1 MAIMR
6 TKAFRGERTVGADEH
21 SELRRADFDHS
32 ESGISDFSHGNSAH
46 HRSLYEKTLS
56 AKILTYLLVSAS
68 FLTSA
73 TALSVLSAPAAQ
85 AFDLPLTIA
94 ADQLSGYERTLFKHW
109 IDADKDRCDTR
120 KEVLIQEAVVAPKL
134 SSGCVFTG
142 GKWISP
148 YDGLATTDYSSLD
161 IDHMVPL
168 SEAWRSGAWK
178 WSPAQREAYANDLTD
193 PRALVAVTA
202 SLNRQ
207 KSDQDPNTWLPP
219 EDKCTYVSNWIA
231 IKVRYSL
238 TVDSAEAN
246 ALTSLVTTCNIT
258 SITAFSIPSYAITAG
273 ITPITLTS
281 PTPNATPTVVPTP
294 MPTANPSVKPSIK
307 PTVKAKKPV
316 KKKKAVKYSS
326 CAKARAA
333 GVTPIV
339 RSKNKTLYALNKA
352 LDRDKDG
359 VACE

>member
-1 MAIMR
+1 LVSTTLLA
-6 TKAFRGERTVGADEH
+6 TTT
-21 SELRRADFDHS
+21 
-32 ESGISDFSHGNSAH
+32 
-46 HRSLYEKTLS
+46 TLS
-56 AKILTYLLVSAS
+56 TI
-68 FLTSA
+68 
-73 TALSVLSAPAAQ
+73 TAPPAQ

-94 ADQLSGYERTLFKHW
+94 ADQLSGYERSLFKHW

-120 KEVLIQEAVVAPKL
+120 KEVLIQEAVSLPKL

-142 GKWISP
+142 GKWISQ
-148 YDGLATTDYSSLD
+148 YDNLATIDYSTLD

-193 PRALVAVTA
+193 PRALIAVTA

-207 KSDQDPNTWLPP
+207 KGDQDPSTWLPP
-219 EDKCTYVSNWIA
+219 ENKCTYVSNWIA

-238 TVDSAEAN
+238 TVDQAEAN
-246 ALTSLVTTCNIT
+246 ALTSLVATCNIT
-258 SITAFSIPSYAITAG
+258 AITAFSLPAYAITAG
-273 ITPITLTS
+273 VNPVTLVAPTTTPTTT
-281 PTPNATPTVVPTP
+281 PTATTTPVATPE
-294 MPTANPSVKPSIK
+294 PTAA
-307 PTVKAKKPV
+307 PTSSPKV
-316 KKKKAVKYSS
+316 KKAVKYST

-339 RSKNKTLYALNKA
+339 RSKNKTLYTLNKA

>member
-1 MAIMR
+1 MGR
-6 TKAFRGERTVGADEH
+6 K
-21 SELRRADFDHS
+21 S
-32 ESGISDFSHGNSAH
+32 
-46 HRSLYEKTLS
+46 SLYSKALITAL
-56 AKILTYLLVSAS
+56 AT
-68 FLTSA
+68 T
-73 TALSVLSAPAAQ
+73 TALSALTAPAAQ
-85 AFDLPLTIA
+85 AFDLPLTVA
-94 ADQLSGYERTLFKHW
+94 ADQLSGYERTLFNHW

-120 KEVLIQEAVVAPKL
+120 KEVLIQEAVVLPKL

-148 YDGLATTDYSSLD
+148 YDNLSTTDYSTLD

-207 KSDQDPNTWLPP
+207 KGDQDPSTWLPP
-219 EDKCTYVSNWIA
+219 ENKCIYVSNWIA

-246 ALTSLVTTCNIT
+246 ALTSLVSQCNIT
-258 SITAFSIPSYAITAG
+258 SITAFSLPAYAITAG
-273 ITPITLTS
+273 INPITLVAPTTPPAS
-281 PTPNATPTVVPTP
+281 TITPTPAPTSK
-294 MPTANPSVKPSIK
+294 PTAAPKV
-307 PTVKAKKPV
+307 
-316 KKKKAVKYSS
+316 KKAVKYST

-333 GVTPIV
+333 GVTPIL
-339 RSKNKTLYALNKA
+339 RSKNKSLYALNKA

>member
-1 MAIMR
+1 M
-6 TKAFRGERTVGADEH
+6 KA
-21 SELRRADFDHS
+21 S
-32 ESGISDFSHGNSAH
+32 
-46 HRSLYEKTLS
+46 RSLYTTALTLALALS
-56 AKILTYLLVSAS
+56 ALT
-68 FLTSA
+68 
-73 TALSVLSAPAAQ
+73 APAAQ

-94 ADQLSGYERTLFKHW
+94 PDQLSGYERTLFKHW
-109 IDADKDRCDTR
+109 IDADKDKCDTR
-120 KEVLIQEAVVAPKL
+120 KEVLIQEAVSIPKL
-134 SSGCVFTG
+134 SSGCVFNG
-142 GKWISP
+142 GKWISA
-148 YDGLATTDYSSLD
+148 YDGLATTDYSTLD

-178 WSPAQREAYANDLTD
+178 WSPAQREAFANDLTD

-207 KSDQDPNTWLPP
+207 KSDQDPSTWLPP
-219 EDKCTYVSNWIA
+219 IDKCTYVSNWIA

-238 TVDSAEAN
+238 TVDTAEAN
-246 ALTSLVTTCNIT
+246 ALTTLVASCNIT
-258 SITAFSIPSYAITAG
+258 SITAFSIPAYAITAG
-273 ITPITLTS
+273 ITPITLAS
-281 PTPNATPTVVPTP
+281 PTPTAS
-294 MPTANPSVKPSIK
+294 PTASTEPTTAPTATAKPSAAPK
-307 PTVKAKKPV
+307 V
-316 KKKKAVKYSS
+316 KKAVKYSS

>member
-1 MAIMR
+1 M
-6 TKAFRGERTVGADEH
+6 K
-21 SELRRADFDHS
+21 SS
-32 ESGISDFSHGNSAH
+32 K
-46 HRSLYEKTLS
+46 SLYL
-56 AKILTYLLVSAS
+56 AALTIAV
-68 FLTSA
+68 
-73 TALSVLSAPAAQ
+73 ALSPITAPPAQ
-85 AFDLPLTIA
+85 AFDLPLTVA
-94 ADQLSGYERTLFKHW
+94 ADQLSGYERTLFNHW

-134 SSGCVFTG
+134 SSGCVFNG

-148 YDGLATTDYSSLD
+148 YDGLATTDYSTLD
-161 IDHMVPL
+161 IDHLVPL

-178 WSPAQREAYANDLTD
+178 WSPAQREAFANDLTD

-207 KSDQDPNTWLPP
+207 KSDQDPSTWLPP
-219 EDKCTYVSNWIA
+219 ENKCSYVSNWIA

-238 TVDSAEAN
+238 TVDSAEAST
-246 ALTSLVTTCNIT
+246 LTSLVASCNIT
-258 SITAFSIPSYAITAG
+258 SITAFSIPAYAVTAG
-273 ITPITLTS
+273 INPITLVAPTPS
-281 PTPNATPTVVPTP
+281 PTPA
-294 MPTANPSVKPSIK
+294 PTAKPK
-307 PTVKAKKPV
+307 VV
-316 KKKKAVKYSS
+316 KAVKYST

-333 GVTPIV
+333 GVTPII

>member
-1 MAIMR
+1 MGR
-6 TKAFRGERTVGADEH
+6 K
-21 SELRRADFDHS
+21 S
-32 ESGISDFSHGNSAH
+32 
-46 HRSLYEKTLS
+46 SLYAKALIAALATTTAFS
-56 AKILTYLLVSAS
+56 AITAS
-68 FLTSA
+68 
-73 TALSVLSAPAAQ
+73 AAQ

-94 ADQLSGYERTLFKHW
+94 ADQLSGYERTLFNHW

-120 KEVLIQEAVVAPKL
+120 KEVLIQEAVVLPKL

-148 YDGLATTDYSSLD
+148 YDNLSTTDYSTLD
-161 IDHMVPL
+161 IDHLVPL

-207 KSDQDPNTWLPP
+207 KGDQDPSTWLPP
-219 EDKCTYVSNWIA
+219 ENKCLYVSNWIA

-246 ALTSLVTTCNIT
+246 ALISLVTQCNIS
-258 SITAFSIPSYAITAG
+258 SITAFSLPAYAITAG
-273 ITPITLTS
+273 INPITLVA
-281 PTPNATPTVVPTP
+281 PTTTPTATPTPAATTEPTTK
-294 MPTANPSVKPSIK
+294 PTAAPKV
-307 PTVKAKKPV
+307 
-316 KKKKAVKYSS
+316 KKAVKYST

>member
-1 MAIMR
+1 MGR
-6 TKAFRGERTVGADEH
+6 K
-21 SELRRADFDHS
+21 S
-32 ESGISDFSHGNSAH
+32 
-46 HRSLYEKTLS
+46 SLYAKALIAALATTTAFS
-56 AKILTYLLVSAS
+56 AITAS
-68 FLTSA
+68 
-73 TALSVLSAPAAQ
+73 AAQ

-94 ADQLSGYERTLFKHW
+94 ADQLSGYERTLFNHW

-120 KEVLIQEAVVAPKL
+120 KEVLIQEAVVLPKL

-148 YDGLATTDYSSLD
+148 YDNLSTGDYSTLD
-161 IDHMVPL
+161 IDHLVPL

-207 KSDQDPNTWLPP
+207 KGDQDPSTWLPP
-219 EDKCTYVSNWIA
+219 ENKCTYVSNWIA

-238 TVDSAEAN
+238 TVDSAEAT
-246 ALTSLVTTCNIT
+246 ALTSLVTQCNIT
-258 SITAFSIPSYAITAG
+258 SITAFSLPAYAITAG
-273 ITPITLTS
+273 INPITLVAPS
-281 PTPNATPTVVPTP
+281 PTATPSDATPTTTP
-294 MPTANPSVKPSIK
+294 LPTAT
-307 PTVKAKKPV
+307 PTSAPKV
-316 KKKKAVKYSS
+316 KKAVKYST

-333 GVTPIV
+333 GATPIV

>member
-1 MAIMR
+1 MKIEKSQSVS
-6 TKAFRGERTVGADEH
+6 TSGA
-21 SELRRADFDHS
+21 SRA
-32 ESGISDFSHGNSAH
+32 SASLSAP
-46 HRSLYEKTLS
+46 SLYEILYEKLCDKAFSAKNLLYLFICTTLLS
-56 AKILTYLLVSAS
+56 A
-68 FLTSA
+68 TSA
-73 TALSVLSAPAAQ
+73 FNVLTAPAAQ
-85 AFDLPLTIA
+85 AFELPLTVA
-94 ADQLSGYERTLFKHW
+94 ADQLSGYERSLFNHW

-120 KEVLIQEAVVAPKL
+120 KEVLIQEAVVLPKL

-148 YDGLATTDYSSLD
+148 YDNLSTTDYSTLD

-178 WSPAQREAYANDLTD
+178 WSPAQREAFANDLTD

-207 KSDQDPNTWLPP
+207 KSDQDPSTWLPP
-219 EDKCTYVSNWIA
+219 ENKCTYVSNWIA

-246 ALTSLVTTCNIT
+246 ALTSLITSCNIT
-258 SITAFSIPSYAITAG
+258 SITAFSLPAYAITAG
-273 ITPITLTS
+273 VNPITLT
-281 PTPNATPTVVPTP
+281 ATPTSASTQAAPTP
-294 MPTANPSVKPSIK
+294 LPISNSTGSKSTAAP
-307 PTVKAKKPV
+307 KAE
-316 KKKKAVKYSS
+316 KAVKYLT

-333 GVTPIV
+333 GVTPII

-359 VACE
+359 IACE

>member
-1 MAIMR
+1 M
-6 TKAFRGERTVGADEH
+6 K
-21 SELRRADFDHS
+21 SS
-32 ESGISDFSHGNSAH
+32 K
-46 HRSLYEKTLS
+46 SLYL
-56 AKILTYLLVSAS
+56 AALTIAV
-68 FLTSA
+68 
-73 TALSVLSAPAAQ
+73 ALSPITAPPAQ
-85 AFDLPLTIA
+85 AFDLPLTVA
-94 ADQLSGYERTLFKHW
+94 ADQLSGYERTLFNHW

-134 SSGCVFTG
+134 SSGCVFNG

-148 YDGLATTDYSSLD
+148 YDGLATTDYSTLD
-161 IDHMVPL
+161 IDHLVPL

-178 WSPAQREAYANDLTD
+178 WSPAQREAFANDLTD

-207 KSDQDPNTWLPP
+207 KSDQDPSTWLPP
-219 EDKCTYVSNWIA
+219 ENKCSYVTNWIA

-238 TVDSAEAN
+238 TVDSAEAST
-246 ALTSLVTTCNIT
+246 LTSLVASCNIT
-258 SITAFSIPSYAITAG
+258 SITAFSIPAYAVTAG
-273 ITPITLTS
+273 INPITLVAPTQT
-281 PTPNATPTVVPTP
+281 PTPA
-294 MPTANPSVKPSIK
+294 PTAKPK
-307 PTVKAKKPV
+307 VV
-316 KKKKAVKYSS
+316 EAVKYST

-333 GVTPIV
+333 GVTPII